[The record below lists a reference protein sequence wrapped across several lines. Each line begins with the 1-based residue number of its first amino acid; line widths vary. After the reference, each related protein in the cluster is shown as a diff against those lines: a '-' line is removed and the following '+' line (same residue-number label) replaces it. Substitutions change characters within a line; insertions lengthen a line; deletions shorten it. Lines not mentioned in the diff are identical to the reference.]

1 MSWDY
6 MNEQLHCGL
15 RIRYAWAVLP
25 FRYLSTLISWHV
37 DVLQTLQKLRKG
49 GIDAGGAELTGH
61 EFLYFLQ
68 GGQRCQQL
76 VLSGFSSVLRL
87 STNLSHYLFTLGASL
102 CSTVSWCELK
112 TSNFPALKDI
122 VPNLFLA

>member
-1 MSWDY
+1 MGGATFPLS
-6 MNEQLHCGL
+6 LH
-15 RIRYAWAVLP
+15 ANQQ
-25 FRYLSTLISWHV
+25 HV

-49 GIDAGGAELTGH
+49 GIDAGGVELTGH